1 MRNTL
6 LAGLLLASISA
17 PALAAEPAYDLTEA
31 RAKIAKIE
39 MHPDTSYLSA
49 EEKQVVNLLIQAA
62 EKMSDIYLRQNYA
75 ENPRVRQTI
84 LAMRRADQPLILDMF
99 DLYFG
104 PWDELADGHPFWG
117 TRIKPAGAGFYPEDL
132 TKDQFDAYLAAH
144 PDEKAALTSPYTVV
158 RRDGAKL
165 VAVPYSFKFVWSPLI
180 DGLRLPVFTAWLGR
194 RRGWAVASQLALL
207 AAIFAMGS
215 FSPAR
220 EPALSGR

>member
-1 MRNTL
+1 MRNTF

-17 PALAAEPAYDLTEA
+17 PALAAEPAYNLAEA

-39 MHPDTSYLSA
+39 MRPDTSYLSA

-75 ENPRVRQTI
+75 ANPQVRRAI
-84 LAMRRADQPLILDMF
+84 SVSRRADQAQLLDMF

-117 TRIKPAGAGFYPEDL
+117 TKSKPAGAGFYPEDL

-158 RRDGAKL
+158 RRDGSKL
-165 VAVPYSFKFVWSPLI
+165 VAVPYSKAYAEFLEPAAKLLDQAAAITTNAS
-180 DGLRLPVFTAWLGR
+180 LRKSSCCAPR
-194 RRGWAVASQLALL
+194 RSAPTIITSRNWRGW
-207 AAIFAMGS
+207 I
-215 FSPAR
+215 
-220 EPALSGR
+220 